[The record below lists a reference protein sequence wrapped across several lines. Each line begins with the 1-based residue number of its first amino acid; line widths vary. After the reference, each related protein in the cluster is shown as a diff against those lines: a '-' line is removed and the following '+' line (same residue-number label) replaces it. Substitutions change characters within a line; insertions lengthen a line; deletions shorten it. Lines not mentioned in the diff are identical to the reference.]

1 MTHARTL
8 LSIAAALVLAAPATA
23 QVSGFAF
30 VNNAGGA
37 MSALAIRRVGSD
49 EWRVLNVAAGAG
61 ANVRAMFD
69 DPDCAF
75 DLRASVTG
83 AGQTMWTGVN
93 LCGVKRLTLNRDSAG
108 RSWVDYE

>member
-1 MTHARTL
+1 
-8 LSIAAALVLAAPATA
+8 
-23 QVSGFAF
+23 
-30 VNNAGGA
+30 
-37 MSALAIRRVGSD
+37 
-49 EWRVLNVAAGAG
+49 
-61 ANVRAMFD
+61 MFD